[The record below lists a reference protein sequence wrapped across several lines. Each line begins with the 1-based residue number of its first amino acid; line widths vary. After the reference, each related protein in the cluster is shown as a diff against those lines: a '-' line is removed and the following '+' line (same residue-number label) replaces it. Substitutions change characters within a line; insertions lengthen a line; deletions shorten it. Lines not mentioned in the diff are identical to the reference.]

1 VSRPHERERQVAID
15 AVRRASAVCRQVQAN
30 LVTAETLE
38 KKDRSPVTVAD
49 FASQAIVG
57 SVLAEA
63 FPDDPLVG
71 EEEAAELRSE
81 QRERERGLVVGHVVR
96 GLGIEADPETVLSWI
111 DRGAGPCPPSGRFW
125 TVDPID
131 GTKGFLRGEQYAV
144 ALALIEDG
152 QVVLGLLGC
161 PNLED
166 GRGGMGALLVASRGH
181 GAFGLP
187 LGSGGEEL
195 PVHVR
200 GITDPAQ
207 ARLTESVEAGHSDHD
222 KASLIARRLGVT
234 QPGVRMDSQAK
245 YAAVARGDADV
256 YLRLPTRPGYRE
268 KIWDHAAG
276 SLVVMEAGATVS
288 DVDGRPLDFSRGR
301 TLDGN
306 RGVVVAPAAIH
317 QTVLDAVRGA
327 GV

>member
-1 VSRPHERERQVAID
+1 M
-15 AVRRASAVCRQVQAN
+15 CGQVQAN

-38 KKDRSPVTVAD
+38 KKDKSPVTVAD
-49 FASQAIVG
+49 FASQAIVS
-57 SVLAEA
+57 SVLAAA

-81 QRERERGLVVGHVVR
+81 KRERERGLVVGHVGR
-96 GLGIEADPETVLSWI
+96 GLGIEADPEAVLSWI
-111 DRGAGPCPPSGRFW
+111 DRGAGPCPSSGRFW
-125 TVDPID
+125 TLDPID

-144 ALALIEDG
+144 ALALIENG
-152 QVVLGLLGC
+152 QVVLGVLGC

-166 GRGGMGALLVASRGH
+166 GRGGMGALVVASRGR
-181 GAFGLP
+181 GAFGLS
-187 LGSGGEEL
+187 LGSGGEERQ
-195 PVHVR
+195 VHVR
-200 GITDPAQ
+200 EVTDPAQ
-207 ARLTESVEAGHSDHD
+207 ARLTESVEAAHSDHD

-276 SLVVMEAGATVS
+276 SLVVTEAGATVS
-288 DVDGRPLDFSRGR
+288 DVDGRPLDFARGR

-317 QTVLDAVRGA
+317 QAVLDAVREEGI
-327 GV
+327 G